1 MREAYDKSTTRN
13 IAKSLETGGA
23 RSSRIP
29 DGGADTGAEGSR
41 GSVQAGRGQG
51 RNEHLPAITETG
63 GGGGVNQEGRGA
75 SSRCNDLKK

>member
-1 MREAYDKSTTRN
+1 MRKIYDKSTTRN
-13 IAKSLETGGA
+13 IAKSLETGDA

-41 GSVQAGRGQG
+41 GSVQTGRGRG
-51 RNEHLPAITETG
+51 RNEHISATAETG
-63 GGGGVNQEGRGA
+63 GRGRVNQEGRGV